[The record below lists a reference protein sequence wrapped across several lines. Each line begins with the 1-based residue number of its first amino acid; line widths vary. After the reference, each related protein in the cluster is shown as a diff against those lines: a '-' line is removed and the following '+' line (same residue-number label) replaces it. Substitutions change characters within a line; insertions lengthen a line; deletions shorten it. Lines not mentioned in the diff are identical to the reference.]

1 MNEAKESTR
10 KTPRK
15 AKYDHKLICG
25 YLKRA
30 RSCTLWR
37 SLISE
42 PNAPWFVRQRARTI
56 VNFAHDSNALAT
68 IVGEENRK
76 MLVGRTLE
84 KGGGT
89 LLPRR
94 QLNKKK
100 KEVSGASARQERG
113 LLRNYVGSRSR
124 MEPTICA
131 WGRLGIL
138 PRAIISV
145 TAQKRACPP
154 QIKTKCPVRTK
165 QASHSFQG
173 QN

>member
-10 KTPRK
+10 ETPRK
-15 AKYDHKLICG
+15 AKYNHKLICG

-100 KEVSGASARQERG
+100 KKFLAHRLDKSAVYCATTLGHGRVWNRRYVRG
-113 LLRNYVGSRSR
+113 GGWGS
-124 MEPTICA
+124 CL
-131 WGRLGIL
+131 GR
-138 PRAIISV
+138 
-145 TAQKRACPP
+145 
-154 QIKTKCPVRTK
+154 
-165 QASHSFQG
+165 
-173 QN
+173 